1 LVHLHSHN
9 PTRIPIEDIVRRF
22 DTARDVDKFL
32 KGDFIEFPERF
43 GQLKLH
49 DDLKFEKTKRNELA
63 NMLDAAQSKIM
74 ELEGKLE
81 KMSIS
86 EASNS
91 CSGPVAVNL
100 TATPGTID
108 TARPKNRPP
117 KGVTCEEEGC
127 QMSFEGRGRTYNLKR
142 HVHESHNGNKR
153 VR

>member
-1 LVHLHSHN
+1 M
-9 PTRIPIEDIVRRF
+9 
-22 DTARDVDKFL
+22 
-32 KGDFIEFPERF
+32 EFPERF

-49 DDLKFEKTKRNELA
+49 DDLKFEKTKKNELA

-74 ELEGKLE
+74 VLERKLE
-81 KMSIS
+81 QMSIS

-91 CSGPVAVNL
+91 CPGPVAVNM
-100 TATPGTID
+100 TSTPGTND

-117 KGVTCEEEGC
+117 KVVTCEEEGC

-142 HVHESHNGNKR
+142 HVQESHKGNKR